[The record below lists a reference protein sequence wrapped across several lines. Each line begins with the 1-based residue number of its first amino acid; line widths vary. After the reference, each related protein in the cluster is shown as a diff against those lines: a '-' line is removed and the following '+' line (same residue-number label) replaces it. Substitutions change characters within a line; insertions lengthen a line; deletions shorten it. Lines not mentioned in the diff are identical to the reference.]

1 MIVMQFVLWG
11 ANLTGGYLRAN
22 VEQTRE
28 GSYEYNKQLVR
39 LAEELQVESMLFP
52 IRYVG
57 NIGGNAKSSGQLDPL
72 SIISALAA
80 ETKQIH
86 LIAAVLPGFIH
97 PATLAKMSS
106 TIDII
111 SNGRFHINLVSGWF
125 KEEQE
130 MFGIEWIKHD
140 ERYKRSS
147 EYLEVVKGL
156 WTEEQFTYQ
165 GNFYQVKEAR
175 LTPKPIQKPY
185 PAIYQGGNSQ
195 EAQEMAGRLSDYYF
209 MNGAPIDELKEQIQY
224 VTSIAKQHSRS
235 IKFAV
240 NAFVIARET
249 SKQAHEEYDYIID
262 RADDTAINQFQN
274 RKETKGMWKNA
285 SSISDFVANNEGFR
299 TGLIGSYEE
308 IAQKIQQLQEI
319 GIDKILLTFRKPL
332 EELPVFYQKVVSHEQ
347 LLSAN

>member
-1 MIVMQFVLWG
+1 MQFVIWG

-28 GSYEYNKQLVR
+28 GSYEYNKQLVC
-39 LAEELQVESMLFP
+39 LAEKLQVDSILYP

-57 NIGGNAKSSGQLDPL
+57 NIGGNTGNSGQLDPL

-80 ETKQIH
+80 ESKHIH

-97 PATLAKMSS
+97 PATLAKISS

-147 EYLEVVKGL
+147 EYLEVLKGL

-165 GNFYQVKEAR
+165 GKFYQVKDAR

-195 EAQEMAGRLSDYYF
+195 EAQDMAGRLSDYYF

-224 VTSIAKQHSRS
+224 VTSIAEKHSRN

-249 SKQAHEEYDYIID
+249 SIEAQEEYEYIIE
-262 RADDTAINQFQN
+262 RADEKVIQQFKN
-274 RKETKGMWKNA
+274 RKETKGMWKN
-285 SSISDFVANNEGFR
+285 SSSVSDFVANNEGFR

-308 IAQKIQQLQEI
+308 VAQKIQQLQEI

-332 EELPVFYQKVVSHEQ
+332 EELPIFYEKVVSKEKVT
-347 LLSAN
+347 STN

>member
-1 MIVMQFVLWG
+1 MQFTIWG
-11 ANLTGGYLRAN
+11 ANLTVGYLRAN

-28 GSYEYNKQLVR
+28 GSYEYNKQLVC
-39 LAEELQVESMLFP
+39 LAEKLQIDSVLFP

-57 NIGGNAKSSGQLDPL
+57 NIGGHTENSGQLDPL

-97 PATLAKMSS
+97 PATLAKISS

-111 SNGRFHINLVSGWF
+111 SDGRFHINLVSGWF

-130 MFGIEWIKHD
+130 MFGIEWIQHN
-140 ERYKRSS
+140 ERYERSS
-147 EYLEVVKGL
+147 EYLEVLKGL

-165 GNFYQVKEAR
+165 GNFYQVKDAR

-209 MNGAPIDELKEQIQY
+209 MNGAPIEELTKQMKD
-224 VTSIAKQHSRS
+224 VRRIANEHSRS

-249 SKQAHEEYDYIID
+249 SIEAQKEHEYIIEQ
-262 RADDTAINQFQN
+262 ADDEVIQQFKN

-285 SSISDFVANNEGFR
+285 SSVSDFVANNEGFR

-308 IAQKIQQLQEI
+308 VAQKIQQLQEI
-319 GIDKILLTFRKPL
+319 GIDKILVTFRKPL
-332 EELPVFYQKVVSHEQ
+332 EELPVFYEKVISKEK
-347 LLSAN
+347 LISTN